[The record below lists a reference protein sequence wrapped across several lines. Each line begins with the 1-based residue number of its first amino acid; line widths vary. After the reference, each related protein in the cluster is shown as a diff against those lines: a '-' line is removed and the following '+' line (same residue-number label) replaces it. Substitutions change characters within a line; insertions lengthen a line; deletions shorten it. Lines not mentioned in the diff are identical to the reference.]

1 MTAHVRVTWALM
13 RRGLNEVLRVPG
25 ASIPGVLAPTIFL
38 LGLSAVFSEAA
49 QLPGYGTTN
58 FMQFIVAVS
67 LLQGAG
73 FTGAA
78 TGVNLARDIERGW
91 FDRLL
96 LAPTPR
102 LTVLLG
108 IVGSAALRC
117 LLPVSFLLCVAFAL
131 GVPWPGTQDLLVSLL
146 LVMGFAT
153 SMACWGT
160 VIALR
165 FQTQQAAPLMQ
176 AVAFSAVLFTAAYA
190 PLDLLADWLQVVATI
205 NPTTYVIEAIRSG
218 FITSMSLGE
227 LGIAVLADLGMLA
240 FFAVLAVRGMR
251 AIGR

>member
-1 MTAHVRVTWALM
+1 MTAQLRVTWALM
-13 RRGLNEVLRVPG
+13 RRGLHEVLRVPG

-117 LLPVSFLLCVAFAL
+117 LLPVTFLLCVAFAL
-131 GVPWPGTQDLLVSLL
+131 GVPWPGAGDLLISLL

-153 SMACWGT
+153 AMACWGT

-165 FQTQQAAPLMQ
+165 FKTQQAAPLMQ

-218 FITSMSLGE
+218 FITNMSLSE
-227 LGIAVLADLGMLA
+227 LAIAVVADLGMLT
-240 FFAVLAVRGMR
+240 FFAALAVRGMR

>member
-1 MTAHVRVTWALM
+1 MTAYLRVMWALM
-13 RRGLNEVLRVPG
+13 RRGLNELLRVPG

-78 TGVNLARDIERGW
+78 TGVNLARDIEQGW

-117 LLPVSFLLCVAFAL
+117 LLPVTFLLCVAFAL
-131 GVPWPGTQDLLVSLL
+131 GVPWPGAQDMLVSLL

-153 SMACWGT
+153 AMACWGT

-190 PLDLLADWLQVVATI
+190 PLELLADWLQVIATI

-218 FITSMSLGE
+218 FITEMGLRE
-227 LGIAVLADLGMLA
+227 LGIAVIADLGMLA
-240 FFAVLAVRGMR
+240 FFAALAVRGMR
-251 AIGR
+251 TIGR